1 MRDLWAVL
9 LQTLTA
15 SGAAVLLLVVKAI
28 FRDKLSPRWQ
38 FGIWGVLGL
47 ILLLPAGLLGRYV
60 LVNWPLAV
68 ETVKTLLTG
77 SYTLTH
83 VINFYL
89 SVRKLLQL
97 TDLRPD
103 PRFLCRTAG
112 SVIAVTAFLS
122 LYLPDGTHWTGLL
135 IRGGLYLVLLAMLLT
150 LTGTVDKPGKN
161 L

>member
-60 LVNWPLAV
+60 LVNWPLAADYQDQG
-68 ETVKTLLTG
+68 ERLDLRLLKWRTVHTVLLTV
-77 SYTLTH
+77 T
-83 VINFYL
+83 
-89 SVRKLLQL
+89 
-97 TDLRPD
+97 
-103 PRFLCRTAG
+103 TAMG
-112 SVIAVTAFLS
+112 YAARR
-122 LYLPDGTHWTGLL
+122 LPEWWT
-135 IRGGLYLVLLAMLLT
+135 YLVLCVTVVCLLACICIMVT
-150 LTGTVDKPGKN
+150 LFRLRKCI
-161 L
+161 